1 MKKRLCLTLIFFT
14 FLLTGF
20 TNKNIYENEVNEKKY
35 INTMKQDIL
44 CLMMAYPEHIKN
56 IEVADDKVYL
66 IMSSGKKILYDDK
79 KQKTL
84 QEKEINGDIQDMMEQ
99 IYPLESIDQ
108 LMSEDYNPGRIRVY
122 PLLKEIYGESQKNIE
137 NNLTNV
143 SIGYKNCLFNKNNN
157 ASKALE
163 NVSKEI
169 SLLPQKSISI
179 VFPTNGTFNYR
190 FISGT
195 NRLSPHAFGIA
206 IDLKSD
212 SRDYWKWTSRKEGE
226 KRLQSYPK
234 DVVKVF
240 EDNNFIWGGK
250 WGRFDIL
257 HFEYRPELILKARY
271 FNNVNNS
278 ISDSWHKGSPY
289 NDENVQKYIKLIDNT
304 IEK

>member
-122 PLLKEIYGESQKNIE
+122 PLLKEIYGEYQKNIE